1 MKAETI
7 KLRAVPGRKGSGKF
21 SGKDVCRFRHGEG
34 WVRPCPSS
42 DSARVNACP
51 LHARTGSRAPEGAEA
66 NPAASS
72 DQNRGLLR
80 AARGVLPRF
89 IALVLEHEFN
99 GRRQTFETLFPR
111 LALTVGLGHFGAE
124 GNQPFPV
131 TLDDGRVAV
140 SHGRRLRR
148 LLAPGNLAFPSNPV
162 RPGQW
167 RHDSIEKSQEAG
179 QQSELLT
186 GVSLSITNAAP
197 TGEKK

>member
-21 SGKDVCRFRHGEG
+21 SGRDVCRFRHGEG
-34 WVRPCPSS
+34 WVRPCPSW
-42 DSARVNACP
+42 DSARVNVCH

-72 DQNRGLLR
+72 DQNRSLLR

-99 GRRQTFETLFPR
+99 GRRQTFETFFPC
-111 LALTVGLGHFGAE
+111 LALSVGFGHFGAE
-124 GNQPFPV
+124 GDQPFPI
-131 TLDDGRVAV
+131 TLNDGRVAV

-148 LLAPGNLAFPSNPV
+148 LLASGNLPFPAN
-162 RPGQW
+162 
-167 RHDSIEKSQEAG
+167 
-179 QQSELLT
+179 LLK
-186 GVSLSITNAAP
+186 P
-197 TGEKK
+197 

>member
-7 KLRAVPGRKGSGKF
+7 KLRAVPGRKGSGRF
-21 SGKDVCRFRHGEG
+21 SGKDVCRFRRGAG
-34 WVRPCPSS
+34 WVRLCPWP

-72 DQNRGLLR
+72 DQDRGLLR

-89 IALVLEHEFN
+89 IALVLEYEFN
-99 GRRQTFETLFPR
+99 GRRQTFETFFPR

-131 TLDDGRVAV
+131 TLDDGGVAV

-148 LLAPGNLAFPSNPV
+148 RLASGNLPFPAN
-162 RPGQW
+162 
-167 RHDSIEKSQEAG
+167 
-179 QQSELLT
+179 LLK
-186 GVSLSITNAAP
+186 P
-197 TGEKK
+197 